1 MNAPGRVFVIF
12 NPAAGRGRGAR
23 RIRPWLDLL
32 EAALPDVEHAVTTR
46 AGEEAELAER
56 AVAAGFDTVVGA
68 GGDGTWSHVADRL
81 VAANLD
87 GARVRMGILPSGTGN
102 DFGRNLG
109 LRYGDMRSSVQAL
122 AAGRAR
128 PVDVGRVVS
137 ACRPI
142 RAGGSQADGARADG
156 RRADGNGADVVSDVH
171 GPGQSEGVADPP
183 ERTRYFLNV
192 VGFGFDV
199 AVIDAAAGAR
209 FLRGELLYK
218 ATAVQQL
225 FSFPGVRAAVRDGAA
240 DPEAEADYL
249 MLTISNGQ
257 FFGGGF
263 PIAPGAGVEDGRLH
277 ACLIGDAAPLTRARL
292 FGLAQKGRHVES
304 DRVRVLSGRR
314 FAVTFPQPPRFEV
327 DGDLF
332 ASATS
337 TVEVE
342 VLPAALDVIAG

>member
-1 MNAPGRVFVIF
+1 MFVIF
-12 NPAAGRGRGAR
+12 NPASGRGRGAR

-46 AGEEAELAER
+46 AGEEAELAEQ
-56 AVAAGFDTVVGA
+56 AVADGFDTVVAA

-81 VAANLD
+81 VAARLQ
-87 GARVRMGILPSGTGN
+87 GARVSMGILPSGTGN

-109 LRYGDMRSSVQAL
+109 LRYEDMRSSVQAL
-122 AAGRAR
+122 AAGRVR

-137 ACRPI
+137 ACHPI
-142 RAGGSQADGARADG
+142 RAGGARGDGASDG
-156 RRADGNGADVVSDVH
+156 QV
-171 GPGQSEGVADPP
+171 PGQAAGNADPP
-183 ERTRYFLNV
+183 ERARYFLNV

-218 ATAVQQL
+218 LTALQQL
-225 FSFPGVRAAVRDGAA
+225 FRFPGVRAAVRDGAA
-240 DPEAEADYL
+240 DAEPEEDYL

-263 PIAPGAGVEDGRLH
+263 PIAPGADVEDGRLH

-304 DRVRVLSGRR
+304 DRVRVLSGPR

-342 VLPAALDVIAG
+342 VLQGALDVVAG

>member
-1 MNAPGRVFVIF
+1 MKAPGRVFVIF
-12 NPAAGRGRGAR
+12 NPVSGRGRGAR

-32 EAALPDVEHAVTTR
+32 DGALPDVEHAVTTH
-46 AGEEAELAER
+46 AGEEGELAEQ
-56 AVAAGFDTVVGA
+56 AVAAGFDTVVAA

-81 VAANLD
+81 VAASLD

-122 AAGRAR
+122 AAGHVR

-137 ACRPI
+137 ACHPI
-142 RAGGSQADGARADG
+142 RTGGSRADG
-156 RRADGNGADVVSDVH
+156 HLDPHV
-171 GPGQSEGVADPP
+171 PGQAEESVDPP

-199 AVIDAAAGAR
+199 AVIEAAAGAR

-218 ATAVQQL
+218 ATAIQQL
-225 FSFPGVRAAVRDGAA
+225 FRFPGVRAAVRDGAA
-240 DPEAEADYL
+240 AAEPEEDYL

-263 PIAPGAGVEDGRLH
+263 PIAPGAGVDDGRLH

-304 DRVRVLSGRR
+304 DRVRVLSGSR
-314 FAVTFPQPPRFEV
+314 FAVTFREPPRFEV

-332 ASATS
+332 ASATA

-342 VLPAALDVIAG
+342 VLPGALDVIAG